1 MNFPFSFSAVYYCGE
16 YVESSCDNSDN
27 ICTKMN
33 YICENG
39 MGICTSFAD
48 AMAQIEEYYGSD
60 LLSIKHLELYEENR
74 LILLPQK
81 AIDEYA
87 NTDYGVVGMPCDAK
101 GNLIP
106 LTPYHQEEEATN
118 DSAL

>member
-1 MNFPFSFSAVYYCGE
+1 MNFPFSFSVVYYCGE

-33 YICENG
+33 YIRENG

-60 LLSIKHLELYEENR
+60 LMSVKNLELYEENK

-81 AIDEYA
+81 TIDEYA
-87 NTDYGVVGMPCDAK
+87 STDFGIVGMPCDAK

-106 LTPYHQEEEATN
+106 LTPYHQEEEEAN